1 MLDLIFLNSGRGK
14 EALVNYETALQ
25 LNPNH
30 TVALVNMAR
39 HLRGAGNIQEA
50 EQAYKRFVL
59 RCRTLCETAAITTT
73 TTTTATT
80 TTAKFLYPGV
90 EREEF
95 TILYQSKNDRGTGYL
110 K

>member
-14 EALVNYETALQ
+14 EALGNYKTALQ

-59 RCRTLCETAAITTT
+59 RCRTLCVTAAI